1 MSNKELVCSIPT
13 INEDD
18 VFISSSNIVCNTI
31 TKNPKSSIFD
41 TPLLSFSQQSQ
52 SNAAFGDSAC
62 TKAMLLPSRQK
73 HLVSNLTGVGGI
85 NVHTASGDIITSIDK
100 GLFSIGT
107 ETLSVDI
114 FDDNDLMHAVVG
126 LAPLANLDYTIT
138 LDKHC
143 MTISK
148 NGQQLI
154 NAPKLPNDLL
164 WTINLDNLV
173 NCSTSPQQ
181 QHPYQPVHGYAF
193 LSIQHS
199 SNADFAKF
207 VSSAMGSPPDS
218 TLLKA
223 LRKRYVVWPHF
234 NSSMLA
240 KNPTNLMATHK
251 GHLDAIPSYIQSST
265 KQKRNMKRKVARVK
279 AQIVEKLL
287 LQIKEETADSPL
299 MVNKDTTIT
308 DREIINIKSSTS
320 TQLFRISQENISP
333 PLVSLQPSKQVSLC

>member
-31 TKNPKSSIFD
+31 TKNPKSSTFD

-154 NAPKLPNDLL
+154 NDLL

-173 NCSTSPQQ
+173 NCSTS
-181 QHPYQPVHGYAF
+181 
-193 LSIQHS
+193 
-199 SNADFAKF
+199 
-207 VSSAMGSPPDS
+207 
-218 TLLKA
+218 
-223 LRKRYVVWPHF
+223 
-234 NSSMLA
+234 
-240 KNPTNLMATHK
+240 
-251 GHLDAIPSYIQSST
+251 
-265 KQKRNMKRKVARVK
+265 
-279 AQIVEKLL
+279 
-287 LQIKEETADSPL
+287 
-299 MVNKDTTIT
+299 
-308 DREIINIKSSTS
+308 
-320 TQLFRISQENISP
+320 
-333 PLVSLQPSKQVSLC
+333 